1 MKHKFLFSVF
11 IIFFILVFVALG
23 SWQIVRLN
31 WKNNLILEIENS
43 LKNPPVELTNSNVEN
58 YLKIKTSGSIDL
70 EKQIYLYNLND
81 TGTPGFE
88 VINPILINDTNYLIN
103 RGWIP
108 FEKKN
113 SQEINVFDENDIIGT
128 LKLQGRKNIF
138 KPDNNLEEN
147 YWFSLNRED
156 ILKFTG
162 KEFSKYIGNKY
173 SVAVSNGSVA
183 LEIALKALNLNKN
196 DQVIVTPR
204 SFIISASCVIN
215 CGLKPVFADVD
226 HNGNLS
232 MEGIKKVY
240 SNKIK
245 AIIVVHLNGM
255 PCELDPIIKFSKK
268 FKLKIIEDCSQAH
281 GAEYNKRSVGS
292 FGDISTWSFCQDKII
307 TTGGEGGMISTND
320 KKLWEKCWSHKD
332 HGKDYYSVFYKKHK
346 LGFKWLHENY
356 GTNHR
361 MTEFQAAIGRY
372 QLKYLDTQIPY

>member
-43 LKNPPVELTNSNVEN
+43 LKNPPVELTNSNAEN

-138 KPDNNLEEN
+138 KPDNDLEEN

-156 ILKFTG
+156 IFKFTG
-162 KEFSKYIGNKY
+162 KEFSKYIIY
-173 SVAVSNGSVA
+173 
-183 LEIALKALNLNKN
+183 L
-196 DQVIVTPR
+196 
-204 SFIISASCVIN
+204 
-215 CGLKPVFADVD
+215 
-226 HNGNLS
+226 NGNYQVPKP
-232 MEGIKKVY
+232 KKITANI
-240 SNKIK
+240 SNNHQKYALTWFSL
-245 AIIVVHLNGM
+245 AISIL
-255 PCELDPIIKFSKK
+255 LLYLYFRKK
-268 FKLKIIEDCSQAH
+268 
-281 GAEYNKRSVGS
+281 
-292 FGDISTWSFCQDKII
+292 
-307 TTGGEGGMISTND
+307 
-320 KKLWEKCWSHKD
+320 
-332 HGKDYYSVFYKKHK
+332 
-346 LGFKWLHENY
+346 NY
-356 GTNHR
+356 
-361 MTEFQAAIGRY
+361 
-372 QLKYLDTQIPY
+372 